1 MSTSTN
7 RPLAV
12 PRSRV
17 AAPKP
22 TTGRHPSRASISD
35 QAAEEQDLPY
45 EEREMRNQAARV
57 LANDEMLLWLS
68 RQRNENEMGG
78 DADVWNARLQ
88 SVLQTRIYC
97 EARAAGL
104 KDDMLKF
111 DYAMDLSEENKIGAK
126 SPAAKG
132 TARVAS
138 GSGKNPGSPASSKK
152 DRERE
157 RDRGRRSTGSAR

>member
-12 PRSRV
+12 PKSRV

-22 TTGRHPSRASISD
+22 TTGKHPSRASISD
-35 QAAEEQDLPY
+35 QGVEEQDLPY

-68 RQRNENEMGG
+68 RQRNE
-78 DADVWNARLQ
+78 